1 MKSDR
6 DASPNEDARHEA
18 ASRSNT
24 SKPPERNRRFRSP
37 VPLAEQMPGPH
48 HIELSLRDVEQLFNT
63 MDPSPFHE
71 KDLDDDAAEFILS
84 WAQEY
89 QRPEPVDLIVHLEK
103 LPDGHNAQRL
113 VEDAVHHYFAYRA
126 RLNELEFKRLMK
138 QGRLS
143 LLVGL
148 SFLAICFLV
157 IEVAALRNPSTF
169 WSFFQEG
176 LTIAGWV
183 AMWRPLEIYL
193 YEWWP
198 LRRRGQILDKLSRMT
213 VEVRKRG

>member
-1 MKSDR
+1 MT
-6 DASPNEDARHEA
+6 N
-18 ASRSNT
+18 
-24 SKPPERNRRFRSP
+24 
-37 VPLAEQMPGPH
+37 QMPGVH
-48 HIELSLRDVEQLFNT
+48 HIELNLENLDQLFNT

-84 WAQEY
+84 WAMEY
-89 QRPEPVDLIVHLEK
+89 HRQEPVDLIVHLQK
-103 LPDGHNAQRL
+103 HVDGRNAQQL
-113 VEDAVHHYFAYRA
+113 VEAAVHNYFAYRA
-126 RLNELEFKRLMK
+126 RLNVLEFKRLMK

-148 SFLAICFLV
+148 SFLVVCF
-157 IEVAALRNPSTF
+157 VAAEWLVPKQPSAVPG
-169 WSFFQEG
+169 FFREG

-198 LRRRGQILDKLSRMT
+198 LRRRGQILEKLSRMP
-213 VEVRKRG
+213 VEVRKRA